1 MIGNTFDSPPTGG
14 SCAMPQSRLR
24 VYYGPDSACA
34 TAPAPKKADQ
44 TVQVPLSEVFSLLAD
59 AVRCE
64 RTWLR
69 DFEHDE
75 ITISADLYEVLLAY
89 QFCRRPSA

>member
-1 MIGNTFDSPPTGG
+1 M
-14 SCAMPQSRLR
+14 ARSRLR
-24 VYYGPDSACA
+24 VYYGPEPLCA
-34 TAPAPKKADQ
+34 TATAPKKTSQ
-44 TVQVPLSEVFSLLAD
+44 TVQLPLSEVFSLLAD
-59 AVRCE
+59 AVQND

>member
-1 MIGNTFDSPPTGG
+1 M
-14 SCAMPQSRLR
+14 AQSRLR
-24 VYYGPDSACA
+24 VYYGPETALA
-34 TAPAPKKADQ
+34 TARAPKKNDQ
-44 TVQVPLSEVFSLLAD
+44 TVQLPLSEVFPLLAE
-59 AVRCE
+59 AVRSE

-75 ITISADLYEVLLAY
+75 ITISSDLYEVLRAY

>member
-1 MIGNTFDSPPTGG
+1 M
-14 SCAMPQSRLR
+14 ARSRLR
-24 VYYGPDSACA
+24 VYYGPETPCA
-34 TAPAPKKADQ
+34 TATAPKKTGQ
-44 TVQVPLSEVFSLLAD
+44 TVQLPMSEVFSLLAD
-59 AVRCE
+59 AVQND

-69 DFEHDE
+69 DFDHDE